1 MSEDSDEQRLEHLQQ
16 ETYLVASR
24 VRDQAKFLHN
34 VIWIA
39 FGIMALSAFST
50 TATGI
55 TQAEDNGTKVGI
67 FVLGVFGVLLLAL
80 LAIVVDLFANRSRL
94 HGLQGQIDAVRFF
107 DVLDEDED
115 D

>member
-1 MSEDSDEQRLEHLQQ
+1 MSETSDEQRLELLQQ
-16 ETYLVASR
+16 ETYLIASR

-34 VIWIA
+34 VIWVV

-55 TQAEDNGTKVGI
+55 AQAEDDATKVGI
-67 FVLGVFGVLLLAL
+67 FALGLFGVVLLAL

-107 DVLDEDED
+107 DVLDDDED